1 MGRIT
6 TLVYGVVLLL
16 MAVPAYAGT
25 GNGQVPEPA
34 SLTLLAVGLGGVAL
48 FRFGRRRRK

>member
-6 TLVYGVVLLL
+6 SLVYGVALLL
-16 MAVPAYAGT
+16 IAVPAYAGP

-34 SLTLLAVGLGGVAL
+34 SLTLMAVGLGGMAL
-48 FRFGRRRRK
+48 FRFGLRRRK